1 MRKLRIAIPTEEEKG
16 LDDVVA
22 EVFGRAKTITIVDT
36 LDGEVKDV
44 KVLQNPAASY
54 RFGAGPILVK
64 TLSDMKV
71 EVVIAG
77 ELGPGASALIEDQK
91 MARVTV
97 KPGIRVKEAIMVA
110 QTQLG

>member
-1 MRKLRIAIPTEEEKG
+1 MRRLRIAIPTEEEKG
-16 LDDVVA
+16 LDDVVS
-22 EVFGRAKTITIVDT
+22 EVFGRTKTITIIDM

-44 KVLQNPAASY
+44 QVLHNPAASY

-64 TLSDMKV
+64 TLSDMNV

-91 MARVTV
+91 MTMVTV
-97 KPGIRVKEAIMVA
+97 KPGTRVKEAIKMA
-110 QTQLG
+110 QMQFG